1 MELRKADRV
10 EDVVGVAKQDAQL
23 ALVLDGPAEIGAEE
37 GEVGLGLD
45 GPGTDERA
53 EDLRWRRNLTPSG
66 RSGEYGQQE
75 CGACEPS
82 NHRRDYT

>member
-1 MELRKADRV
+1 VELRKADRV
-10 EDVVGVAKQDAQL
+10 EDVVGVAEQDAQL

-37 GEVGLGLD
+37 REVGLGLD
-45 GPGTDERA
+45 GRGADERA
-53 EDLRWRRNLTPSG
+53 EDLRRRRDLTPRG

-75 CGACEPS
+75 CGACEAS